1 MSMADR
7 RPDAVIVGAGIAG
20 SALMA
25 WLKPVQTVIN
35 GVPFGRPY
43 QFTNQCSITISGD
56 TMRAR
61 ANLKPLFCLMALLG
75 AGLFMPS
82 ATAATF
88 VYVGNADSQDVT
100 ILELK
105 SSGDL
110 TPVETTAVPGPAKP
124 GGSLPLAVSP
134 DKKRLFVG
142 LRNEPYSAVT
152 FAIDAKTGKLTLVGS
167 GPLTDSMAYVVTDRS
182 GKFLLGASYGGNKV
196 AVNPIGPDGVVQ
208 PAQQIVETQPNAHCI
223 MPDPSNRYVLHTSLG
238 GDLVYQDK
246 FDVKTGKLT
255 PNDPPSISVKA
266 KAGARHLV
274 FSPNKRFVYLIN
286 ELDASIY
293 VLPWDAKTGTLKKE
307 VQITTSLPGGFEGK
321 PWAADI
327 HLTPDGKFLY
337 ASERTTSTLAAF
349 SVDLRTGMLTSIDS
363 YPTEKQPR
371 GFNIDPTG
379 RYLLSVGQLSNSMT
393 SYAIDKATGK
403 LTKLREYPMGK
414 NPNWVEIVSF
424 SR

>member
-1 MSMADR
+1 
-7 RPDAVIVGAGIAG
+7 
-20 SALMA
+20 
-25 WLKPVQTVIN
+25 
-35 GVPFGRPY
+35 
-43 QFTNQCSITISGD
+43 
-56 TMRAR
+56 MRAR

-167 GPLTDSMAYVVTDRS
+167 GPLADSMTYVVTDRS

-223 MPDPSNRYVLHTSLG
+223 MPDPSNRYVLHTSL
-238 GDLVYQDK
+238 
-246 FDVKTGKLT
+246 
-255 PNDPPSISVKA
+255 

-274 FSPNKRFVYLIN
+274 FSPNKRFVYLVN

-293 VLPWDAKTGTLKKE
+293 VLPWDARTGTLKKE

-403 LTKLREYPMGK
+403 LTKLKEYPMGK

>member
-1 MSMADR
+1 MSA
-7 RPDAVIVGAGIAG
+7 A
-20 SALMA
+20 S
-25 WLKPVQTVIN
+25 
-35 GVPFGRPY
+35 
-43 QFTNQCSITISGD
+43 
-56 TMRAR
+56 
-61 ANLKPLFCLMALLG
+61 
-75 AGLFMPS
+75 
-82 ATAATF
+82 AATF

-100 ILELK
+100 VLELK

-110 TPVETTAVPGPAKP
+110 APVETAAVPGPAKP

-134 DKKRLFVG
+134 DKKRLYVG

-152 FAIDAKTGKLTLVGS
+152 FAIDAKTGKLTLVGP
-167 GPLTDSMAYVVTDRS
+167 GALADSMAYVVTDRS
-182 GKFLLGASYGGNKV
+182 GKFLLSASYGGNKIT
-196 AVNPIGPDGVVQ
+196 VNPIGADGIVQ
-208 PAQQIVETQPNAHCI
+208 PAQQIMATQPNAHCI
-223 MPDPSNRYVLHTSLG
+223 LPDPSNRYVLHTSLG
-238 GDLVYQDK
+238 GDLVYQEK
-246 FDVKTGKLT
+246 FDAKTGQLT
-255 PNDPPSISVKA
+255 PNDPPSVSVKA

-274 FSPNKRFVYLIN
+274 FSPSGKFVYLIN

-293 VLPWDAKTGTLKKE
+293 VFPWDAKTGTLNKE
-307 VQITTSLPGGFEGK
+307 VQVTTSLPGGFEGK

-349 SVDLRTGMLTSIDS
+349 SVDPRTGLLTPIDS

-393 SYAIDKATGK
+393 SYAIDQASGK
-403 LTKLREYPMGK
+403 LTKLKEYPMGK

-424 SR
+424 PQ